1 MLNKLQKRL
10 AYHLQ
15 AGTNSI
21 KFLLQ
26 KPMASLMTVIVIG
39 MTLTLPTLFWLF
51 TDNLQ
56 HLTHDWRR
64 GGHVLLYLE
73 SPLSSSDETALLA
86 QVRETSGVETVLFKS
101 AAEGLAE
108 LQHQEG
114 MEDIMH
120 YLPENPL
127 PAVMDVIPTP
137 EMNTVEKVGEL
148 QQVLKSYPHVEQA
161 KVDVQWVNRLYTV
174 MDVSTKIARGLMVLL
189 ASAVILIIG
198 NTLRMAMHHRHEEIQ
213 VLTLIGAGRA
223 YISRPFLYLG
233 LYYGLAG
240 ALFATLLVNIILAS
254 LTVLMNQ
261 LADAYDMHYALMG
274 LSLRPVV
281 LLWLFAMAFGW
292 LAARLSVRSLCRT
305 PMTLS

>member
-86 QVRETSGVETVLFKS
+86 QVRETSGVETV
-101 AAEGLAE
+101 
-108 LQHQEG
+108 
-114 MEDIMH
+114 
-120 YLPENPL
+120 YLNP
-127 PAVMDVIPTP
+127 
-137 EMNTVEKVGEL
+137 
-148 QQVLKSYPHVEQA
+148 QQRAWLSCSIKKAWKTSCTTYQ
-161 KVDVQWVNRLYTV
+161 
-174 MDVSTKIARGLMVLL
+174 KI
-189 ASAVILIIG
+189 
-198 NTLRMAMHHRHEEIQ
+198 H
-213 VLTLIGAGRA
+213 
-223 YISRPFLYLG
+223 
-233 LYYGLAG
+233 
-240 ALFATLLVNIILAS
+240 
-254 LTVLMNQ
+254 
-261 LADAYDMHYALMG
+261 
-274 LSLRPVV
+274 
-281 LLWLFAMAFGW
+281 
-292 LAARLSVRSLCRT
+292 CRQ
-305 PMTLS
+305 